1 MGMYSYRIVFPHLVV
16 DELKRYTVLI
26 CCKIGNRFRFQY
38 TFRLFFT
45 STGVL
50 TTLDEMWLFSQAG
63 ISWPALA
70 GKSEKT
76 AMPVSSVKYA
86 PGNFLHN

>member
-1 MGMYSYRIVFPHLVV
+1 
-16 DELKRYTVLI
+16 
-26 CCKIGNRFRFQY
+26 
-38 TFRLFFT
+38 LFFT